1 MVELGTGGLE
11 LLRQLECF
19 FFNMIGVALV
29 VDKGS
34 GDVEEETVGVVE
46 LVHAGSDFADGVWEG
61 GLFDGEILV
70 GVDDS
75 DDRFGVALDVEHN
88 RVVENVLVCEILLR
102 IQSVD
107 HFLLLF
113 PILLYRDRAFDLIL
127 PPNHCVVF
135 AVVYLEF
142 LSGRR
147 WGD

>member
-1 MVELGTGGLE
+1 M
-11 LLRQLECF
+11 
-19 FFNMIGVALV
+19 
-29 VDKGS
+29 
-34 GDVEEETVGVVE
+34 GVVE

-61 GLFDGEILV
+61 WLFDGEILM

-88 RVVENVLVCEILLR
+88 WVVENVLVCESLLR
-102 IQSVD
+102 VQSVD

-113 PILLYRDRAFDLIL
+113 PILLYRDRAFDFIL

-142 LSGRR
+142 LSGRW
-147 WGD
+147 WGDWSEVVGGSGGGEGEAGVLGEFEAVDFGGGFGGGGDD